1 MSVQIEV
8 SYGELIDKITILEIK
23 LERIADKSKQTNIQR
38 ELLILN
44 QAWAKT
50 SLSPD
55 LVANER
61 SELRSINEA
70 LWDIE
75 DNIRHKEAA
84 NSFDDAFIEIA
95 RSVYRTNDQRSGI
108 KRAINEKLGS
118 HLVEEKS
125 YQPY

>member
-84 NSFDDAFIEIA
+84 QSFDDAFIEIA
-95 RSVYRTNDQRSGI
+95 RSVYRTNDERSVV